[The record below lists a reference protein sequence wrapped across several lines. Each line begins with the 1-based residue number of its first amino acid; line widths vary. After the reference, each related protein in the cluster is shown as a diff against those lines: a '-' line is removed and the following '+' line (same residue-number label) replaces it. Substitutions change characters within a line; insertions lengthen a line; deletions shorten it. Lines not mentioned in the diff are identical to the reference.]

1 MIAWML
7 YSTIV
12 GLLAIAAAS
21 SMECIARMV
30 GAPVRWIWTACMLLV
45 VLLSLAA
52 PYRGESKQ
60 IDAAVVDALPSST
73 RSPDITPTT
82 SWLDVVRSRA
92 SELGER
98 WNSTIQQPLAIASR
112 GVPSSVAPY
121 VTVGWL
127 ASSAVMLLLLMSV
140 THRFHR
146 ARQQWPEATIH
157 GIAVRVASHIGPVVV
172 GFIRPVIVVP
182 QWLLARDPN
191 EQRLVVSHEH
201 EHVRARDPWLLAI
214 AWCAIVLTPWNIAL
228 WYMLSRLR
236 LAVELDC
243 DARVLRRGVAP
254 RSYGTLLIDV
264 AQRASTMRLS
274 ALALADDSS
283 HLHQRILAM
292 KPVAPRLPFVRAGV
306 AGAFTLVALLGACA
320 SELPTAAQIDK
331 MDGAAALEHAS
342 RLASVS
348 GDSIR
353 YVIDGLTATAE
364 RARGIVANK
373 LERVD
378 VRKHAGSPTEVHL
391 TTKKHEGNLIVDS
404 MALHH
409 AKTHASADSH
419 TVRIRVD
426 TDSAH
431 MVAHGQLRRDNT
443 EEASRAMDAAVHKL
457 VPVGEP
463 LIFINGVKAT
473 YADVKALNVNAIE
486 SVEVLKGAA
495 AARAYADPAAANGV
509 IVIATKKK

>member
-292 KPVAPRLPFVRAGV
+292 KPVAPRLPFVRASV
-306 AGAFTLVALLGACA
+306 AGAFTLATILAACTT
-320 SELPTAAQIDK
+320 ELPTAAEIDK
-331 MDGAAALEHAS
+331 MDGAKAVQKLSGFAV
-342 RLASVS
+342 RDDSV
-348 GDSIR
+348 II
-353 YVIDGLTATAE
+353 YKIDGVRAT
-364 RARGIVANK
+364 RAQAQALGADT
-373 LERVD
+373 LENVEI
-378 VRKHAGSPTEVHL
+378 RKTRDAGSEIL
-391 TTKKHEGNLIVDS
+391 L
-404 MALHH
+404 
-409 AKTHASADSH
+409 KT
-419 TVRIRVD
+419 RR
-426 TDSAH
+426 
-431 MVAHGQLRRDNT
+431 GQLREVVVDAQRRDSIALRMEVENPAGAGRSIKANGFLT
-443 EEASRAMDAAVHKL
+443 IPDTMNVQPLSEMMSTKD
-457 VPVGEP
+457 P
-463 LIFINGVKAT
+463 LIFIDGVRST
-473 YADVKALNVNAIE
+473 YAAVKALNPTSIE
-486 SVEVLKGAA
+486 SVEVLKGPA
-495 AARAYADPAAANGV
+495 AAREFKDPEAVNGV
-509 IVIATKKK
+509 IRIVLKR